1 MIDFEHP
8 ANRGVLAYLRDPARL
23 ARSVSVAKGRP
34 ECLPSEVKD
43 PYLTLGTHPDLI
55 ERLWETLGRVLP
67 VDCRV
72 IAYGV
77 PALARPDSG
86 VILGIAGGTMMY
98 ALRLDAAGAAAA
110 RAAGAPLV
118 FRYAAQPTI
127 GIEERVIDVST
138 FGDSWVF
145 GRFHHLEPEWLKAGF
160 AATQGTPR

>member
-1 MIDFEHP
+1 VIHFEHP
-8 ANRGVLAYLRDPARL
+8 GNRGIVAYLRDPTRL
-23 ARSVSVAKGRP
+23 ARSVSVAKDRA
-34 ECLPSEVKD
+34 ECLPSDVED

-55 ERLWETLGRVLP
+55 ERLWETLGCALP

-98 ALRLDAAGAAAA
+98 ALRLDPAGAAAA
-110 RAAGAPLV
+110 RAMGAQLQ
-118 FRYAAQPTI
+118 FRYPAQPKL
-127 GIEERVIDVST
+127 GIEERVIDAST

-145 GRFHHLEPEWLKAGF
+145 GRFHHLESEWLMAGF
-160 AATQGTPR
+160 AAAN